1 MLNFEK
7 KKKIKKNGNW
17 KFHALKEPIE
27 QYLIWKKC
35 FKYFIGYANHF
46 NDNTTFITKSP

>member
-7 KKKIKKNGNW
+7 KKKKKKKNGNW

-27 QYLIWKKC
+27 QIFNLKKM
-35 FKYFIGYANHF
+35 F
-46 NDNTTFITKSP
+46 

>member
-7 KKKIKKNGNW
+7 KKKKKKKKKNWNW

-27 QYLIWKKC
+27 QIFNLKKM
-35 FKYFIGYANHF
+35 F
-46 NDNTTFITKSP
+46 